1 MSQLEKEKYPVA
13 KDYVERNE
21 KYFTDAHKKIYFIN
35 QYFDDVIYL
44 SSINIE

>member
-1 MSQLEKEKYPVA
+1 MYNNQIQDILNPKT
-13 KDYVERNE
+13 NE